1 MTDLAIRTTEIADRI
16 GDVLDILADT
26 SEKVDNRAVA
36 YAIAQQIR
44 LRLDRALKASRDDI
58 IVAMERDGL
67 KQLGPVTIKSSAV
80 DPTYPCNDRE
90 NWEDSTVQDSMA
102 EIAMRDE
109 TRRYIRR
116 IPPHLEIDVP
126 VLAEDVVAG
135 IPAARALYGL
145 LNEKGWRREVARR
158 LSLDVRPPR
167 KGTE

>member
-16 GDVLDILADT
+16 GDVLDILGDT

-80 DPTYPCNDRE
+80 DPSWPANDRD
-90 NWEDSTVQDSMA
+90 NWQDVNIQDALVELSK
-102 EIAMRDE
+102 DE
-109 TRRYIRR
+109 RTSAYVRYI
-116 IPPHLEIDVP
+116 PGHLEVAVD
-126 VLAEDVVAG
+126 VLAQDIQLGVQ
-135 IPAARALYGL
+135 AAIDLYREA
-145 LNEKGWRREVARR
+145 NAKGWRKEEARR
-158 LSLDVRPPR
+158 LSLAVREGR
-167 KGTE
+167 GAA